1 MRELRCSTK
10 KAALISCFMSCF
22 LIFCVSNALAQ
33 QSKYPDKPI
42 ELLVPFGIGGGTD
55 IAMRFISS
63 VIPEYLGQPVVV
75 KNKAGASGSICMHYI
90 IKQAKPD
97 GYKMMGSTVGA
108 NCIFPARFLELPFNW
123 ENLTFIA
130 RVQLTPMILAVRN
143 DSPFKTLKDM
153 LDYIR
158 KNPGKIKFATAGVQT
173 TQNVGPHVL
182 IKSAK
187 IPYNYVKPIHYEGG
201 AAANLALLRG
211 DVDFIYNLAP
221 ATKPHVKSGDLRAL
235 LVPVKVKDLPDVP
248 TSEELGFSEMTI
260 MGWQAI
266 AGPPN
271 LPDYVVEKWTDSIK
285 KMMKNKAW
293 KKMVRG
299 VGDIPAYLGPG
310 EFKAFVKSEFKRYR
324 GIFKELGL
332 LKDRP

>member
-1 MRELRCSTK
+1 MTELRSSTK
-10 KAALISCFMSCF
+10 KVALFSCLMSCF

-33 QSKYPDKPI
+33 QSKYPEKPI

-75 KNKAGASGSICMHYI
+75 INKAGASGSICMNYI
-90 IKQAKPD
+90 INQAKSD

-108 NCIFPARFLELPFNW
+108 NCIFPARFKKLPFKW
-123 ENLTFIA
+123 DNLTFVA
-130 RVQLTPMILAVRN
+130 RVQLTPMILAVRK

-153 LDYIR
+153 LDHIR
-158 KNPGKIKFATAGVQT
+158 KNPGKIKFSTAGVQT

-182 IKSAK
+182 MKSAK
-187 IPYNYVKPIHYEGG
+187 IPFKYVTPIHYEGG
-201 AAANLALLRG
+201 GAANLALLRG

-221 ATKPHVKSGDLRAL
+221 ATKPHVKSGDLRGL
-235 LVPVKVKDLPDVP
+235 LVPIKIKDLPDIP
-248 TSEELGFSEMTI
+248 SSEELGFPQMTI

-271 LPDYVVEKWTDSIK
+271 LPDYVVRKWTDAIK
-285 KMMKNKAW
+285 KTMKNKAW
-293 KKMVRG
+293 IRMGTSIMLQRTG
-299 VGDIPAYLGPG
+299 
-310 EFKAFVKSEFKRYR
+310 
-324 GIFKELGL
+324 
-332 LKDRP
+332 